1 MKFFLF
7 RSALVAAAV
16 MLVPS
21 GPQRCSADA
30 LALDGPNRLPTVSQE
45 AVNQGVV
52 PQPYPPAPAPLF
64 ESGDDV
70 PDWTWQA
77 MPEGLIWRSYLAGV
91 HEPRFGLVTSHTRSF
106 GTTWDATLGGRV
118 AMVRYGTNTAYRPEG
133 WELDLEG
140 AAMPRLQPL
149 EESSPVV
156 STDFRVGVPVTY
168 GSGPWQFKTGYYHLS
183 AHLGDEFMLLNPS
196 AVRINYTRDAVMLAV
211 GYFYTDALRLFGEY
225 DYAFVLGGGSKPGQF
240 QFGVDYSPAI
250 RGGAPF
256 AAVYTNL
263 LEELDYGGSFVAQA
277 GWQFRGGMALHTF
290 RLGVEYVNGA
300 NTQYEFFNTFE
311 QRVGFGIWYDY

>member
-1 MKFFLF
+1 MKSPLL
-7 RSALVAAAV
+7 RSALVAAFVVLPLGGLRYCRAQ
-16 MLVPS
+16 
-21 GPQRCSADA
+21 PQ
-30 LALDGPNRLPTVSQE
+30 LDGPERLPPVNQE
-45 AVNQGVV
+45 AVGQPFV
-52 PQPYPPAPAPLF
+52 PQNYPPTPAPLF
-64 ESGDDV
+64 ESGDEV
-70 PDWTWQA
+70 PDWTWQGL
-77 MPEGLIWRSYLAGV
+77 PEGLMWRSYLAGV
-91 HEPRFGLVTSHTRSF
+91 KEPRFGLVTSHTRRF

-140 AAMPRLQPL
+140 AAMPRLEPL
-149 EESSPVV
+149 EISSPVV

-168 GSGPWQFKTGYYHLS
+168 ASGQWQFKTGYYHLS

-196 AVRINYTRDAVMLAV
+196 AVRINYTRDAIMLGV
-211 GYFYTDALRLFGEY
+211 GYFYTDALRLYGEY
-225 DYAFVLGGGSKPGQF
+225 DYAFVLGGGSKPSQF
-240 QFGVDYSPAI
+240 QFGIDYSPPV

-263 LEELDYGGSFVAQA
+263 LQELDFGGFFVVQA
-277 GWQFRGGMALHTF
+277 GWQYRGGAALHTF

-300 NTQYEFFNTFE
+300 NSQYEFFNTFE

>member
-1 MKFFLF
+1 MKFYLL
-7 RSALVAAAV
+7 RSAIVAAAV
-16 MLVPS
+16 KLVPS
-21 GPQRCSADA
+21 GPECCRADTQQ
-30 LALDGPNRLPTVSQE
+30 LEGPGRLPP
-45 AVNQGVV
+45 VNQIVV
-52 PQPYPPAPAPLF
+52 QPNYQAAPAPLF
-64 ESGDDV
+64 ESGDEV

-77 MPEGLIWRSYLAGV
+77 LPEGLIYRSYLAGV
-91 HEPRFGLVTSHTRSF
+91 KEPRFGLVTSHTRTF
-106 GTTWDATLGGRV
+106 GATWDATLGGRV
-118 AMVRYGTNTAYRPEG
+118 AMLRYGTNTAYRPEG

-149 EESSPVV
+149 EDSSPVV

-168 GSGPWQFKTGYYHLS
+168 GRGPWQFKTGYYHLS
-183 AHLGDEFMLLNPS
+183 AHLGDEYMLLHPS
-196 AVRINYTRDAVMLAV
+196 VVRINYVRDAVMLGV
-211 GYFYTDALRLFGEY
+211 GYFYTDALRLYGEY
-225 DYAFVLGGGSKPGQF
+225 DYAFVLGGGSKPGQL
-240 QFGVDYSPAI
+240 QFGLDYSPAV

-263 LEELDYGGSFVAQA
+263 LEELDYGGYFVAQA
-277 GWQFRGGMALHTF
+277 GWQIRGGLALHTF